1 MDATYCKSRFLKIS
15 RKNEFLLSKLQKI
28 YYTETDIHIR
38 YKIKVVLALSNYT
51 TKKLNSATG
60 FDTYNSAAKSGFVAL
75 KTEVY

>member
-1 MDATYCKSRFLKIS
+1 MDATYCKNRFLKIS

-38 YKIKVVLALSNYT
+38 YKIKVVLALSNYPA
-51 TKKLNSATG
+51 KKLNSATG
-60 FDTYNSAAKSGFVAL
+60 FDTYNLAAKSGFVAL